1 MADQPLVDL
10 PVFDDEP
17 IAQPAPRPI
26 RATPKTPLP
35 ARGEGTGVGSSERR
49 VGFLASIDGY
59 LIVVVTVLLAIGLMM
74 VYSTTFDW
82 SYQSFDSETV
92 IFMQHGRNMGIG
104 MVVMLVLVAVNYR
117 IWRRVAVLM
126 LLLTI
131 GALVAVLLFGDTV
144 FNARRSL
151 INGSFQPGELAE
163 LVIVIYMAAWL
174 SSRRTQI
181 RSITYGLLPFAVLVG
196 IVAALILAQPDI
208 STAATIIVVAGIM
221 FFLAGADL
229 LQMVV
234 AGVIVVVI
242 GVVYVSQIGP
252 GYAQG
257 RVESYLSGSTDV
269 TQADY
274 HIQQAIVAFTNG
286 GLTGAGLGQGKQKF
300 GNLPAPH
307 TDSIFAVIGEE
318 LGLLGA
324 SLVVALYIA
333 LVVRGLQI
341 ARRATDNF
349 GALLAAGITIWI
361 AIKALLN
368 IAVMVAIVPP
378 TGASLPFI
386 SFGGSSLV
394 VVMAGTGLLLSVA
407 RARARQSVA
416 KRAVPLAERVS
427 APTQAQTAR
436 GRAVARV
443 QAHKSAES

>member
-1 MADQPLVDL
+1 MADQPLIDL

-17 IAQPAPRPI
+17 MPAPALRPV
-26 RATPKTPLP
+26 RGTPRSMPKVATADAAP
-35 ARGEGTGVGSSERR
+35 VERR

-59 LIVVVTVLLAIGLMM
+59 LIVVVTVLMAIGLMM

-82 SYQSFDSETV
+82 SYQSFGSESL
-92 IFMQHGRNMGIG
+92 IFMQHARNMGIG
-104 MVVMLVLVAVNYR
+104 VIAMLLLIAIDYR
-117 IWRRVAVLM
+117 IWRRLSVLM

-131 GALVAVLLFGDTV
+131 GALVAVLLFGDKV

-229 LQMVV
+229 IQMGV
-234 AGVIVVVI
+234 AGAIIIVV
-242 GVVYVSQIGP
+242 GVLYVTTIGP
-252 GYAQG
+252 EYAQG
-257 RVESYLSGSTDV
+257 RVESYMSGSADV
-269 TQADY
+269 TQVHS
-274 HIQQAIVAFTNG
+274 HIQQAIVAFSNG
-286 GLTGAGLGQGKQKF
+286 GMTGVGLGQGKQKF

-307 TDSIFAVIGEE
+307 TDSIFAVLGEE

-341 ARRATDNF
+341 ARRSVDNF
-349 GALLAAGITIWI
+349 GALLAAGVTIWI

-394 VVMAGTGLLLSVA
+394 VVMCGTGLLLSVA
-407 RARARQSVA
+407 RVRARQGAVKRTDPLTDRTA
-416 KRAVPLAERVS
+416 KVTVPERS
-427 APTQAQTAR
+427 
-436 GRAVARV
+436 RAVARRAAQV
-443 QAHKSAES
+443 QEK